1 MIRNINIILIFISVL
16 MLSGVYAL
24 KFSIENT
31 ASERTALI
39 AQIDSQEGELSLL
52 KADEAVLSQPGHIEP
67 IVRRH
72 ELALAIAPVKQE
84 QFGAFGDLPMRPVQQ
99 QPNSSAMNALF
110 ESLEAGIDPIDA
122 ILELEGIE

>member
-1 MIRNINIILIFISVL
+1 MIRNLNIILIFISAV

-39 AQIDSQEGELSLL
+39 AEIDSQEGQLSLL

-72 ELALAIAPVKQE
+72 EFALAIAPVKQE
-84 QFGAFGDLPMRPVQQ
+84 QFGAFADLPMRPVK
-99 QPNSSAMNALF
+99 PNTSAMDALF

>member
-1 MIRNINIILIFISVL
+1 MIRNLNILLLFSSVL

-24 KFSIENT
+24 KFSIEHT

-39 AQIDSQEGELSLL
+39 ARIDQQEGDLSLL
-52 KADEAVLSQPGHIEP
+52 KADWAVLNQPGHIDP

-72 ELALAIAPVKQE
+72 QAALGVVPVKQE
-84 QFGAFGDLPMRPVQQ
+84 QFGSFASLPMRPVK
-99 QPNSSAMNALF
+99 PNSAALNALF
-110 ESLEAGIDPIDA
+110 QSLDAGIDPIDA

>member
-1 MIRNINIILIFISVL
+1 MIRNLNIILIFTSVV
-16 MLSGVYAL
+16 MLAGVYAL

-31 ASERTALI
+31 ASERTELI
-39 AQIDSQEGELSLL
+39 ALIDSQEGELSLV

-72 ELALAIAPVKQE
+72 QVALAIVPVKQE
-84 QFGAFGDLPMRPVQQ
+84 QFGAFDALPMRPVK
-99 QPNSSAMNALF
+99 PNTAAMDSLF

>member
-1 MIRNINIILIFISVL
+1 MIRNLNIILIFTSVL
-16 MLSGVYAL
+16 MLAGVYAL

-39 AQIDSQEGELSLL
+39 ALIDSQEGDLSLV
-52 KADEAVLSQPGHIEP
+52 KADEAVLNQPGHIEP

-84 QFGAFGDLPMRPVQQ
+84 QFGAFGDLPMRPAK
-99 QPNSSAMNALF
+99 PNSAAMDSLF
-110 ESLEAGIDPIDA
+110 ESLAAGIDPIDA

>member
-1 MIRNINIILIFISVL
+1 MIRNLNIILIFVSVL
-16 MLSGVYAL
+16 VLSGVYAL
-24 KFSIENT
+24 KFSIEHT

-52 KADEAVLSQPGHIEP
+52 KADEAVLSQPGYIEP

-84 QFGAFGDLPMRPVQQ
+84 QFGAFADLPMRPAK
-99 QPNSSAMNALF
+99 PNSSAMDSLF
-110 ESLEAGIDPIDA
+110 LSLEAGVDPIDA

>member
-1 MIRNINIILIFISVL
+1 MIRNINIILIFTSVL

-39 AQIDSQEGELSLL
+39 VEIESQEGELSLL

-72 ELALAIAPVKQE
+72 QLELALGPVKQE
-84 QFGAFGDLPMRPVQQ
+84 QFGAFADLPMRPVK
-99 QPNSSAMNALF
+99 PNTSAMDALF
-110 ESLEAGIDPIDA
+110 ESLAAGVDPIDA

>member
-1 MIRNINIILIFISVL
+1 MIRNLNIILIFTSVL

-24 KFSIENT
+24 KFSIETT
-31 ASERTALI
+31 AGERTALI
-39 AQIDSQEGELSLL
+39 AEIDGQEGQLSLL
-52 KADEAVLSQPGHIEP
+52 KADEAVLNQPGHIEP

-72 ELALAIAPVKQE
+72 ELALAIAPVQQK
-84 QFGAFGDLPMRPVQQ
+84 QFGAFADLPMRPAK
-99 QPNSSAMNALF
+99 PNSAAMDSLF

>member
-1 MIRNINIILIFISVL
+1 MIRNLNIILIFASVL

-31 ASERTALI
+31 ASERTRLI
-39 AQIDSQEGELSLL
+39 AQIDAQQGEISLL
-52 KADEAVLSQPGHIEP
+52 KADEAVLSQPGYIEP

-72 ELALAIAPVKQE
+72 EMALEIAAVKQE
-84 QFGAFGDLPMRPVQQ
+84 QFGDFAALPMRPVIQK
-99 QPNSSAMNALF
+99 PNTAAMDSLF
-110 ESLEAGIDPIDA
+110 EALEAGVDPIDA

>member
-1 MIRNINIILIFISVL
+1 MIRNLNIILIFTSVV
-16 MLSGVYAL
+16 MLAGVYAL

-31 ASERTALI
+31 ASERTELI
-39 AQIDSQEGELSLL
+39 ALIDSQEGELSLV

-84 QFGAFGDLPMRPVQQ
+84 QFGAFDALPMRPVK
-99 QPNSSAMNALF
+99 PNTAAMDSLF

>member
-1 MIRNINIILIFISVL
+1 MIRNLNIILIFTSVL
-16 MLSGVYAL
+16 MLAGVYAL

-31 ASERTALI
+31 ASERTELVAL
-39 AQIDSQEGELSLL
+39 IDSQEGELSLV

-72 ELALAIAPVKQE
+72 QLALAIEPVKQE
-84 QFGAFGDLPMRPVQQ
+84 QFGAFDALPMRPVK
-99 QPNSSAMNALF
+99 PNTAAMDSLF

>member
-1 MIRNINIILIFISVL
+1 MIRNLNIILIFTSAL
-16 MLSGVYAL
+16 MLAGVYTL

-31 ASERTALI
+31 ASERTELI
-39 AQIDSQEGELSLL
+39 ALIDSQEGELSLV

-72 ELALAIAPVKQE
+72 QLALAIEPVKQE
-84 QFGAFGDLPMRPVQQ
+84 QFGAFDALPMRPVK
-99 QPNSSAMNALF
+99 PNTAAMDSLF

>member
-1 MIRNINIILIFISVL
+1 MIRNLNIILIFTSVV
-16 MLSGVYAL
+16 MLAGVYAL

-31 ASERTALI
+31 ASERTELI
-39 AQIDSQEGELSLL
+39 ALIDSQEGELSLV

-72 ELALAIAPVKQE
+72 EFALAIAPVKQE
-84 QFGAFGDLPMRPVQQ
+84 QFGAFADLPMRPVK
-99 QPNSSAMNALF
+99 PNTSAMDALF

>member
-1 MIRNINIILIFISVL
+1 MIRNLNIILIFTSVL

-24 KFSIENT
+24 KFAIENT

-39 AQIDSQEGELSLL
+39 AEIESQEGQLSLL
-52 KADEAVLSQPGHIEP
+52 KADEAVLSQPGHIAP

-84 QFGAFGDLPMRPVQQ
+84 QFGSFADLPMRAV
-99 QPNSSAMNALF
+99 QPNSAAMDSLF

>member
-1 MIRNINIILIFISVL
+1 MIRNLNIILIFTSVL
-16 MLSGVYAL
+16 MLAGVYAL

-31 ASERTALI
+31 ASERTELI
-39 AQIDSQEGELSLL
+39 ALIDSQEGELSLV

-72 ELALAIAPVKQE
+72 QLALAIAPVKQE
-84 QFGAFGDLPMRPVQQ
+84 QFGAFDALPMRPVK
-99 QPNSSAMNALF
+99 PNTAAMDSLF
-110 ESLEAGIDPIDA
+110 ESIEAGIDPIDA